1 MQKVREHWSSHI
13 GFVFAAAGSAIGLGV
28 LWKFP
33 YVTGENGGGLFVLIY
48 ALCTFFI
55 GIPVFVGELL
65 IGRRAQRGAV
75 GTFTSLSNHSSFWN
89 SAGWLGVISSFI
101 IMSFYSV
108 IGGWGLNYTVM
119 SLMGVFQELSA
130 QQVADAFDILY
141 TSGDIT
147 LLWHFLF
154 TMLAVLLVLPGVK
167 QGIEYWSKFMMGGLF
182 LILLALFAFSTT
194 LKGFPEAV
202 QFVLYPDFSKFHLSS
217 ALEALGLAFF
227 TLSLGQG
234 IMITYG
240 SYMVKADDMPKVAIT
255 IGIMIIVIAVLAA
268 LMIFPIIFTFGF
280 SPEGGRGL
288 IFKTLPVLFAQLP
301 GSLLISTAFFI
312 LFTFAALSSAIAFIE
327 VIAANMIDLW
337 GWTRKRAVLIVGIA
351 CFLFGIPSALSGTD
365 LLFANWTKIFGTTF
379 FATVE
384 DLVSIWFLPIGGLL
398 TALFV
403 GWSLPREISKEEFL
417 AGTSFSQFYPTWIF
431 FMRWVIPI
439 AIVAILLEQ
448 TGIIR
453 FNEIVIW
460 R

>member
-55 GIPVFVGELL
+55 GIPVFIGELL

-75 GTFTSLSNHSSFWN
+75 GTFASLSHHTSFWN

-108 IGGWGLNYTVM
+108 IGGWGLNYTIM

-130 QQVADAFDILY
+130 QQVADAFDTLY
-141 TSGDIT
+141 QSGDIT
-147 LLWHFLF
+147 LFWHFLF
-154 TMLAVLLVLPGVK
+154 TLLAVLLVLPGVK

-182 LILLALFAFSTT
+182 LILIALFAYSTS
-194 LKGFPEAV
+194 LSGFPEAFK
-202 QFVLYPDFSKFHLSS
+202 FVLYPDFSKFHLSS
-217 ALEALGLAFF
+217 GLEALGLAFF

-240 SYMVKADDMPKVAIT
+240 SYMVKTDDMPKVAIT
-255 IGIMIIVIAVLAA
+255 IGIMIIVTAVLAA

-288 IFKTLPVLFAQLP
+288 IFKTLPVLFSQLP

-337 GWTRKRAVLIVGIA
+337 GWSRKKAVLSVGVA
-351 CFLFGIPSALSGTD
+351 CFLFGIPSALSGTN
-365 LLFANWTKIFGTTF
+365 LLFTNWTKIFGTTF
-379 FATVE
+379 FATVD
-384 DLVSIWFLPIGGLL
+384 DLVSIWFLPIAGLL
-398 TALFV
+398 TSLFI
-403 GWSLPREISKEEFL
+403 GWALPREISREEFL
-417 AGTSFSQFYPTWIF
+417 SGTVFARLYPSWIF
-431 FMRWVIPI
+431 CMRWLIPL
-439 AIVAILLEQ
+439 AITAILLEQ
-448 TGIIR
+448 TGILR
-453 FNEIVIW
+453 F
-460 R
+460 

>member
-13 GFVFAAAGSAIGLGV
+13 GFIFAAAGSAIGLGV

-33 YVTGENGGGLFVLIY
+33 YVTGQNGGGLFVLVY

-75 GTFTSLSNHSSFWN
+75 GTFVSLSNHSSFWN
-89 SAGWLGVISSFI
+89 TPGWLGVISSFM

-119 SLMGVFQELSA
+119 SLMGAFQGLSA
-130 QQVADAFDILY
+130 QEVSTAFDVLY
-141 TSGDIT
+141 QSGDIT
-147 LLWHFLF
+147 LFWHFLF
-154 TMLAVLLVLPGVK
+154 TLISVLLVLPGVK

-182 LILLALFAFSTT
+182 VILVALFLYSTT
-194 LKGFPEAV
+194 LSGFPEAFK
-202 QFVLYPDFSKFHLSS
+202 FVLYPDASKFDISS
-217 ALEALGLAFF
+217 CLEALGLAFF

-240 SYMVKADDMPKVAIT
+240 SYMVKTDDMPKVAIT

-268 LMIFPIIFTFGF
+268 LMIFPIIFTFDF

-301 GSLLISTAFFI
+301 GSLLISTAFFV

-337 GWTRKRAVLIVGIA
+337 GWSRKKAVLSVGLT

-365 LLFANWTKIFGTTF
+365 ALFANWSKIFGTTF
-379 FATVE
+379 FATID

-403 GWSLPREISKEEFL
+403 GWKLPQDITQEEFL
-417 AGTSFSQFYPTWIF
+417 AGTSFTRLYPAWIF
-431 FMRWVIPI
+431 FMRWVIPFAI
-439 AIVAILLEQ
+439 AAILLEQ
-448 TGIIR
+448 TGLVR
-453 FNEIVIW
+453 F
-460 R
+460 